1 MTDTERAEINK
12 TLARAMGW
20 DFIPH
25 ASEIVNALEP
35 DRGEWFTPS
44 GKLYG
49 DAPPD
54 FTRDPAASR
63 ELLEWLRIQCD
74 AVKDIFGNQLLLS
87 LRETQDA
94 AKSGD
99 GIFWG
104 DEILAVL
111 ASPLETVALA
121 AVQAIGGNAE

>member
-54 FTRDPAASR
+54 FTRDAAASR
-63 ELLEWLRIQCD
+63 ELVEWI
-74 AVKDIFGNQLLLS
+74 
-87 LRETQDA
+87 A
-94 AKSGD
+94 AD
-99 GIFWG
+99 DERWG
-104 DEILAVL
+104 RFEIELAMLISDEQGYFSKTPIRAIVT
-111 ASPLETVALA
+111 APLETIALA

>member
-54 FTRDPAASR
+54 FTRDAAASR
-63 ELLEWLRIQCD
+63 ELVEWI
-74 AVKDIFGNQLLLS
+74 
-87 LRETQDA
+87 A
-94 AKSGD
+94 AD
-99 GIFWG
+99 DERWG
-104 DEILAVL
+104 RFEIELAMLIRAIVT
-111 ASPLETVALA
+111 APLETIALA

>member
-1 MTDTERAEINK
+1 M
-12 TLARAMGW
+12 
-20 DFIPH
+20 
-25 ASEIVNALEP
+25 
-35 DRGEWFTPS
+35 
-44 GKLYG
+44 
-49 DAPPD
+49 
-54 FTRDPAASR
+54 
-63 ELLEWLRIQCD
+63 
-74 AVKDIFGNQLLLS
+74 KDIFGNQLLLS

>member
-1 MTDTERAEINK
+1 MAMTDTERAEINK

-54 FTRDPAASR
+54 FTRDAAASR
-63 ELLEWLRIQCD
+63 ELVEWI
-74 AVKDIFGNQLLLS
+74 
-87 LRETQDA
+87 A
-94 AKSGD
+94 AD
-99 GIFWG
+99 DERWG
-104 DEILAVL
+104 RFEIELAMLISDEQGYFSKTPIRAIVT
-111 ASPLETVALA
+111 APLETIALA